1 MNEKNVLLTGITGFV
16 GSHTAI
22 QLLDRGYRV
31 MGTLRSHDRISSIKE
46 IIGRHTALVQN
57 LTFAVAELNDSKV
70 WFELTKN
77 VDYVQHIASPFPR
90 ELPRHEDDLIVPA
103 KTGTLNVLQAAAANK
118 VKRVV
123 MTSSLAAV
131 VYGKTKN
138 EVSRVFTEN
147 DWSDETNK
155 KDTTPYI
162 RSKTIAEK
170 AAWSYNIQDSSGM
183 ELVTV
188 CPGAILG
195 PVLEKD
201 FGTSANIVI
210 KLLDGSLP
218 ALPKIEFDMVD
229 VRSVAELLIKA
240 METPEA
246 AGKRYIATSGHLTF
260 RAVARILK
268 RQYPDRK
275 IPTREI
281 PNFVTRLF
289 SIFQPLLK
297 PVLIECVERKT
308 DISKAKDELNWQPS
322 SPSEAVIA
330 CAESLI
336 ENGLVK

>member
-1 MNEKNVLLTGITGFV
+1 MNEKKVLLTGITGFV

-22 QLLDRGYRV
+22 QLLDRGYQV
-31 MGTLRSHDRISSIKE
+31 IGTLRSHERINSIKE
-46 IIGRHTALVQN
+46 IIGKHTAHIQN
-57 LTFAVAELNDSKV
+57 LTFAVAELNNSKV

-103 KTGTLNVLQAAAANK
+103 KAGTLNVLQAAAANN

-123 MTSSLAAV
+123 ITSSLAAV
-131 VYGKTKN
+131 VYGKTKS
-138 EVSRVFTEN
+138 EFSRVFTEN

-170 AAWSYNIQDSSGM
+170 AAWSYIKQNSSGP

-201 FGTSANIVI
+201 FGTSANIVVT
-210 KLLDGSLP
+210 LLDGSLP
-218 ALPKIEFDMVD
+218 ALPKIEFDVVD

-240 METPEA
+240 METPQA
-246 AGKRYIATSGHLTF
+246 AGNRYIATSGHVTF
-260 RAVARILK
+260 REVAQMLK

-275 IPTREI
+275 IPTTVV

-297 PVLIECVERKT
+297 PVLIDCVERKT
-308 DISKAKDELNWQPS
+308 DISKAKDELQWRPS
-322 SPSEAVIA
+322 SSEQAVIA
-330 CAESLI
+330 CAESVI